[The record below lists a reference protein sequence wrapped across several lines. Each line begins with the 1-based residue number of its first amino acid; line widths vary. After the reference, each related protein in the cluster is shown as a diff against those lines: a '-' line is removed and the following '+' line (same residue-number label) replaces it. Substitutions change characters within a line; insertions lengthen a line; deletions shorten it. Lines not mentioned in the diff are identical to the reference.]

1 MIEKWE
7 GFFCFAFLFFISLF
21 FSSFVHFPFLSLFV
35 FLKKKTKL
43 LSPFSRRRGS
53 QRLAVAVDRHPAVD
67 AVEAELDRG
76 PRLGRERLGEEGR
89 EEELGRLAGK
99 DSADARGGEAVSCF
113 FFFFLCSSLRV
124 RVRKRE
130 RERARA
136 RERERAKSG
145 RGRQGQKKEKFSL
158 SLSSHR

>member
-76 PRLGRERLGEEGR
+76 PRLGRQRLGEEGR
-89 EEELGRLAGK
+89 EEELGGLSGK
-99 DSADARGGEAVSCF
+99 NGADTRGGVAVSCF
-113 FFFFLCSSLRV
+113 FCLLLSRFGKNVESE
-124 RVRKRE
+124 RE
-130 RERARA
+130 GERAREPEEREKERGRAA
-136 RERERAKSG
+136 RE
-145 RGRQGQKKEKFSL
+145 KKGKKNLSL
-158 SLSSHR
+158 SLSHR